1 MCADSKQRRNV
12 FFQKIHRQSQICLL
26 LMAWMF
32 TCNLKYG
39 EKIRAMDKQVGVR
52 ETPVAATINGIELH
66 LPTKISRENQ
76 WQWTNIKE

>member
-12 FFQKIHRQSQICLL
+12 FFQKIHRQRQICLL

-32 TCNLKYG
+32 TYKVKYG

-52 ETPVAATINGIELH
+52 EAPVAATIPCPSLQ
-66 LPTKISRENQ
+66 LSY
-76 WQWTNIKE
+76 